1 MRADLKHVQ
10 HELGI
15 TTIYVTHDQV
25 EAMTL
30 ADRVAL
36 LDKGMLQQ
44 LDKPA
49 TIKNAPANLYVAGFI
64 GSPPMNFLEGEPI
77 DGRFSSAAGSL
88 GTTSVFRGL
97 SPLSLMSSKVFA
109 VGLVAQTY
117 RPVQTRLKGVPPHS
131 SFYSIGPDF

>member
-15 TTIYVTHDQV
+15 TTIYVTHVQV

-36 LDKGMLQQ
+36 LDKGVLQQ

-49 TIKNAPANLYVAGFI
+49 T
-64 GSPPMNFLEGEPI
+64 
-77 DGRFSSAAGSL
+77 
-88 GTTSVFRGL
+88 T
-97 SPLSLMSSKVFA
+97 
-109 VGLVAQTY
+109 
-117 RPVQTRLKGVPPHS
+117 
-131 SFYSIGPDF
+131 